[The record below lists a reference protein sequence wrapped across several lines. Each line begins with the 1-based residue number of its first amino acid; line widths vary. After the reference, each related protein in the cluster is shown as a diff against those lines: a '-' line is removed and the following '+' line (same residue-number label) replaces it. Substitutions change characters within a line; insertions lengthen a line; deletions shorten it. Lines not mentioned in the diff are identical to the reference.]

1 MNDAR
6 DPTLPLAPARTPPR
20 FVPTLTTVLDHTSS
34 SLDLDL
40 SGIPRVA
47 VPTPSGGKALDAEA
61 PYDADDEME
70 ALERQFLSRVMARV
84 DPLLEQRLSDAVA
97 ATVEAQL
104 DLMVPRLRCDM
115 QAALRALISE
125 ALARE
130 LVENPNAYRP

>member
-1 MNDAR
+1 MTDAH
-6 DPTLPLAPARTPPR
+6 DPILPAAPARTPPR
-20 FVPTLTTVLDHTSS
+20 FVPTLTTVLDDAPS

-40 SGIPRVA
+40 SGMPRA
-47 VPTPSGGKALDAEA
+47 AAPAPCAGKALDAEA
-61 PYDADDEME
+61 PRDADDEVD
-70 ALERQFLSRVMARV
+70 ALERRLLSRVMARV

-104 DLMVPRLRCDM
+104 DLMVPRLRRDM

-130 LVENPNAYRP
+130 LVENPNAHRP